1 MTRVASER
9 KYSKSIRCLT
19 KRGTRTGTRRID
31 RRRADRMPLSMAEK
45 KAITREMHRR
55 YRRASKTNKAA
66 MLDELTALTGWCRN
80 YASRALRREPKKKR
94 SAPEARGRK
103 KIHTREVMIPLR
115 KVWASLDYACG
126 KRVAAGMADVLDGL
140 VRLDELACELRVIA
154 MLREMSAAT
163 IDRILAPDR
172 AKTALKGRSTTKP
185 GTLLKSQIQIRTG
198 TDWDDTRPGFIE
210 IDLVAHC
217 GDSTGGDYCNTLDA
231 TDIATGW
238 TETRAVK
245 NKAQAHVFAALQD
258 IVAHLPFPLLGIDS
272 DNGSEFINDQLFR
285 YCKEKDVTFTRSRAY
300 RKNDGCHVEQ
310 KNWSVVR
317 QNVGY
322 ARFDTPEE
330 LEVLNNIHAL
340 VRLHTNFF
348 MPSAKLVS
356 KTRDGSKVTKRYD
369 KPTTP
374 YRRMLALDD
383 VNSKTKTALIAQ
395 FQTLNPADLRRR
407 IGKLQD
413 EIYKLNARKNPRW
426 KEEVEASDLEY
437 IDCEATNRSLEYH

>member
-1 MTRVASER
+1 
-9 KYSKSIRCLT
+9 
-19 KRGTRTGTRRID
+19 
-31 RRRADRMPLSMAEK
+31 MAEK
-45 KAITREMHRR
+45 KAVTLAMRRR
-55 YRRASKTNKAA
+55 YKRGSKTIKAS
-66 MLDELTALTGWCRN
+66 MLDELVALTGWCRN
-80 YASRALRREPKKKR
+80 YASRALRREPKKGGG
-94 SAPEARGRK
+94 PETRGRK
-103 KIHTREVMIPLR
+103 RTYTPEVMIPLH
-115 KVWASLDYACG
+115 KIWASLDYACG
-126 KRVAAGMADVLDGL
+126 KRVAAGRDDVLDALLRSG
-140 VRLDELACELRVIA
+140 ELSCGERVIA
-154 MLREMSAAT
+154 MLRTMSAAT
-163 IDRILAPDR
+163 IDRILGPDR
-172 AKTALKGRSTTKP
+172 AGATLKGRSTTKP

-198 TDWDDTRPGFIE
+198 TEWNDARPGFIE

-217 GDSTGGDYCNTLDA
+217 GDTTKGEYCNTLDA

-238 TETRAVK
+238 TETRAVR
-245 NKAQAHVFAALQD
+245 NKAQVHVFAALKD

-285 YCKEKDVTFTRSRAY
+285 YCTEKSVTFTRSRAY

-330 LEVLNNIHAL
+330 LKVLNEIHSL

-374 YRRMLALDD
+374 YRRVLAHDD
-383 VNSKTKTALIAQ
+383 VDQKAKDALTAQ
-395 FQTLNPADLRRR
+395 FETLNPADLRRR

-413 EIYKLNARKNPRW
+413 ELYKFNARKNPRW
-426 KEEVEASDLEY
+426 KQEVEASELEY
-437 IDCEATNRSLEYH
+437 LYCEATNQSLEYLLF

>member
-1 MTRVASER
+1 MT
-9 KYSKSIRCLT
+9 
-19 KRGTRTGTRRID
+19 
-31 RRRADRMPLSMAEK
+31 EK
-45 KAITREMHRR
+45 KAITKAMRRR
-55 YRRASKTNKAA
+55 YCKASKSARA
-66 MLDELTALTGWCRN
+66 LMLDELTALTGWTRS
-80 YASRALRREPKKKR
+80 YASRALRHERPKR
-94 SAPEARGRK
+94 SGPETRGRK
-103 KIHTREVMIPLR
+103 KTYTSEVMIPLR

-126 KRVAAGMADVLDGL
+126 KRVAAGMDDILDAL
-140 VRLDELACELRVIA
+140 VRADELPCGPHMVD
-154 MLREMSAAT
+154 MLRTMSAAT

-172 AKTALKGRSTTKP
+172 ATTTLKGRSTTKP

-198 TDWDDTRPGFIE
+198 TEWDDAVPGFIE

-217 GDSTGGDYCNTLDA
+217 GDSTRGEYCNTLDA

-245 NKAQAHVFAALQD
+245 NKAQVHVFAALKD
-258 IVAHLPFPLLGIDS
+258 IREALPFPLLGIDS
-272 DNGSEFINDQLFR
+272 DNGSEFINGELFR
-285 YCKEKDVTFTRSRAY
+285 YCQTENLTFTRSRAY

-330 LEVLNNIHAL
+330 LDVLKEIHSL

-348 MPSAKLVS
+348 MPSAKLLS

-374 YRRMLALDD
+374 YRRVLGRDD
-383 VNSKTKTALIAQ
+383 VDDKAKAALTAQ
-395 FQTLNPADLRRR
+395 FETLNPADLRRR

-413 EIYKLNARKNPRW
+413 ELYKLNARKNPRW
-426 KEEVEASDLEY
+426 KEEVEASDVEY
-437 IDCEATNRSLEYH
+437 LYCESTNQSLEYLLF

>member
-1 MTRVASER
+1 
-9 KYSKSIRCLT
+9 
-19 KRGTRTGTRRID
+19 
-31 RRRADRMPLSMAEK
+31 MPLSMAEK
-45 KAITREMHRR
+45 KAVTLAMQRR
-55 YRRASKTNKAA
+55 YKRGSKSGKAA
-66 MLDELTALTGWCRN
+66 MLDELVALTGWCRS

-94 SAPEARGRK
+94 IGPETRGCKR
-103 KIHTREVMIPLR
+103 TYTPEVMIPLR

-126 KRVAAGMADVLDGL
+126 KRMAAGMSDVLDGL
-140 VRLDELACELRVIA
+140 VRFKELACEPHVIA
-154 MLREMSAAT
+154 MLRKMSAAT
-163 IDRILAPDR
+163 IDRTLGPDR
-172 AKTALKGRSTTKP
+172 ATTALKGRSTTKP

-198 TDWDDTRPGFIE
+198 TDWDDSRPGFIE

-217 GDSTGGDYCNTLDA
+217 GDSTRGDYCNTLSA

-245 NKAQAHVFAALQD
+245 NKAQAHVFTALKD

-272 DNGSEFINDQLFR
+272 DNGSEFINDQLLR
-285 YCKEKDVTFTRSRAY
+285 YCKEKNVTFTRSRAY

-330 LEVLNNIHAL
+330 LEVLNGIHAL

-348 MPSAKLVS
+348 MPSAKLIS
-356 KTRDGSKVTKRYD
+356 KIRDGSKVTKRYD
-369 KPTTP
+369 KPMTP
-374 YRRMLALDD
+374 YRRVLARDD
-383 VNSKTKTALIAQ
+383 VDNKTKTALTAQ

-407 IGKLQD
+407 IGKLQS

-426 KEEVEASDLEY
+426 KEEVEASALEY
-437 IDCEATNRSLEYH
+437 IDCEATNQSLEYQLF